1 MSKSTSVPLSDVEP
15 HASARQG
22 PPERSTAV
30 RDSPADIRPLMA
42 GFPTGVSIVTSTTAE
57 GRPWGMTCSSLCSVS
72 LDPPVLLVCL
82 NSASLT
88 LEAVRSS
95 GTFAVNLLHA
105 QGQSTA
111 ELFAWGAQDRFDRVE
126 WRGGAG
132 RAGPHLHRAAHTVA
146 DCSVISDQT
155 VGDHAVI
162 MGKVVAVTSLCEPK
176 PLLYGLRRFNTW
188 PENAEGGTP

>member
-1 MSKSTSVPLSDVEP
+1 MSKSTSVQLSDLGSPGPADREP
-15 HASARQG
+15 LPRIA
-22 PPERSTAV
+22 AV
-30 RDSPADIRPLMA
+30 RDSATDIRPLMA
-42 GFPTGVSIVTSTTAE
+42 GFPTGVSIVTSMTAG

-72 LDPPVLLVCL
+72 LEPPVLLVCL

-105 QGQSTA
+105 QGRSAA
-111 ELFAWGAQDRFDRVE
+111 ELFASGARDRFDRVE

-132 RAGPHLHRAAHTVA
+132 AAGPHLHRAAHTIA

-162 MGKVVAVTSLCEPK
+162 MGKVATVTSLCTPE
-176 PLLYGLRRFNTW
+176 PLLYGLRRFSTW
-188 PENAEGGTP
+188 SDDSESGTR